1 MVPTP
6 VPLEN
11 FEEMPVVASGPY
23 NYGEPVGSGKD
34 IPAAGGGPAGQAV
47 S

>member
-11 FEEMPVVASGPY
+11 FEEIPVIREGPY
-23 NYGEPVGSGKD
+23 EYGYLPTEASLSIEQSSEPES
-34 IPAAGGGPAGQAV
+34 AR
-47 S
+47 